1 MRRGNLEDTEGRR
14 RDCGERKPARRDNFE
29 DIEDIKE
36 PVMNKGY

>member
-1 MRRGNLEDTEGRR
+1 MRRGNLEDIEGRR
-14 RDCGERKPARRDNFE
+14 KDCGEREPARRENLE